1 LPTEAAA
8 VSFSKL
14 ATNLGPY
21 AKVSWVRRRVWW
33 YSVGF
38 SANACERTIME
49 ISVIELVL
57 RHAAQRGVLDADDV
71 NAAVDRMW
79 GARAT
84 FLEATKIPQTR
95 PQQKESKMAEALEEF
110 NEVSMDVVSLLT
122 SAASSG

>member
-1 LPTEAAA
+1 M
-8 VSFSKL
+8 V
-14 ATNLGPY
+14 
-21 AKVSWVRRRVWW
+21 
-33 YSVGF
+33 F
-38 SANACERTIME
+38 SAIHVRTRAK
-49 ISVIELVL
+49 VL

-71 NAAVDRMW
+71 NAVVDRMW

-110 NEVSMDVVSLLT
+110 NEVSMDVVSLLN

>member
-1 LPTEAAA
+1 
-8 VSFSKL
+8 
-14 ATNLGPY
+14 
-21 AKVSWVRRRVWW
+21 
-33 YSVGF
+33 
-38 SANACERTIME
+38 ME

-57 RHAAQRGVLDADDV
+57 RHAVQRGALGADDV

-95 PQQKESKMAEALEEF
+95 PQRKESKMAEALGEF
-110 NEVSMDVVSLLT
+110 NEALMNVVSLLN